1 MQRFHALKRALV
13 PLLAHLAMA
22 ATVVVACWVGSRNPF
37 VTEPLLDVPMVV
49 GHVLSVVLGL
59 GLAAATVPLTRLAG
73 RRLRAM
79 RLLHAE
85 LRPAVRHAS
94 ETTVTLWGL
103 ASALSEELLFRG
115 FLLPLLG
122 LVLSSL
128 AFGVVHQ
135 TRGAARWWWIA
146 WATALGLLL
155 GALFRATGSLLGPF
169 VAHATINVLNLRW
182 VRDTDLEP
190 KARRLGGLL
199 RAR

>member
-1 MQRFHALKRALV
+1 MM

-22 ATVVVACWVGSRNPF
+22 LTAVVACWLGQQNPL
-37 VTEPLLDVPMVV
+37 VTDPLLALPEGA
-49 GHVLSVVLGL
+49 GHVLSVVLGVA
-59 GLAAATVPLTRLAG
+59 LAAATVPLTRLAG
-73 RRLRAM
+73 LRLRAM
-79 RLLHAE
+79 RLLHAQ

-94 ETTVTLWGL
+94 EVTVTLWGL

-122 LVLSSL
+122 LVLSSV

-146 WATALGLLL
+146 WATALGVLL
-155 GALFRATGSLLGPF
+155 GALFRATGSLLGPL
-169 VAHATINVLNLRW
+169 VAHAIINVLNLRW